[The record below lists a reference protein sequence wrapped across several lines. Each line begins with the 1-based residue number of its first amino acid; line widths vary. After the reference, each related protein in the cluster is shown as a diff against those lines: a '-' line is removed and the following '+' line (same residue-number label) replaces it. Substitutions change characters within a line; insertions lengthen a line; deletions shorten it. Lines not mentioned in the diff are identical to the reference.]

1 MPAKDIFHDTVKTA
15 LEKDGWVIIREN
27 LRVQIQDSDL
37 AMFIDLTAQQLISA
51 EKKGKKIAVEVK
63 SFQESSKLYQF
74 HLVLGQFL
82 NYRSALR
89 EMMLDWIVYIAVPL
103 GTYNEFFKL
112 RFIEQQVKEYDLK
125 LLIFNSNTEEIVLW
139 RH

>member
-51 EKKGKKIAVEVK
+51 EKKGKK
-63 SFQESSKLYQF
+63 
-74 HLVLGQFL
+74 
-82 NYRSALR
+82 
-89 EMMLDWIVYIAVPL
+89 
-103 GTYNEFFKL
+103 
-112 RFIEQQVKEYDLK
+112 
-125 LLIFNSNTEEIVLW
+125 
-139 RH
+139 